1 MSETIQAIQIRPN
14 VSDVSIEVPPEAIEI
29 RDDLI
34 RRSRAGNRIINST
47 GADKV
52 AGLLQEITS
61 FIRTM
66 DNAAS
71 SASGPV
77 RALLNQISDLKKEL
91 ITDLEIEKKRLGAL
105 SAAWRQ
111 EQEEK
116 AREEQRKRAEELRRL
131 KEEQEQAE
139 ARRREAEEALKRER
153 EAMPEKMSLE
163 DLKNQAEGEDSP
175 EEPEIMPDPE
185 EEARLEKMR
194 ALQAEE
200 LKQKTELARHTPAG
214 MHVRKNIEIDVFDVE
229 ALYKA
234 NPVCVK
240 LSPNVAV
247 IKALIKTLKP
257 GEEIPG
263 VRFTET
269 ASTVVRS

>member
-1 MSETIQAIQIRPN
+1 MSEIQAIQIRPN

-34 RRSRAGNRIINST
+34 RRSRAGNRIVNPT

-61 FIRTM
+61 FIKTM

-71 SASGPV
+71 LASGPV

-91 ITDLEIEKKRLGAL
+91 ISDLEIEKKRLGSL
-105 SAAWRQ
+105 SAVWRQ

-116 AREEQRKRAEELRRL
+116 ARERARERAEELRRL
-131 KEEQEQAE
+131 KDEQEEAE
-139 ARRREAEEALKRER
+139 ARRKEAEEALSQER
-153 EAMPEKMSLE
+153 EALPEKMSLE
-163 DLKNQAEGEDSP
+163 DMKAQSELGEDPP
-175 EEPEIMPDPE
+175 EEPEILPDPE
-185 EEARLEKMR
+185 EEARLERMR

-214 MHVRKNIEIDVFDVE
+214 MHVRKNIEIDVYDVE